1 MLDRLVAGEIAVKHH
16 TALYDPHKQ
25 LRYEECLT
33 RRGFDGPYTILYHEH
48 RPHEQ
53 LPAKCDHGWIIDLVA
68 QPEQLARRHY
78 RCAELSRGS
87 SPTPV
92 VDARVPL
99 LFNSDLV
106 VSILQPTASDPVY
119 FGNADGDD
127 LYFIHRGAGILRS
140 AFGDLNFTVGDYLC
154 VPRGVLHR
162 FELTAGAEQTW
173 LSLECRGGLGL
184 LQQARNEV
192 GQLRMD
198 APYCHRDFKRP
209 RFHGPKDEGIR
220 QSVIKRSDQFH
231 GFSHRHSPF
240 DVVGFDGTVYPWA
253 FPISKFQPRV
263 GSIHLPPIWHGT
275 FQARGALICSFVPR
289 LLDFGPQAVTCP
301 YPHSSVDVD
310 EVIYYVSGDFISRR
324 GVQSGSLTHHPAG
337 LPHGPH
343 PGAYESSIGA
353 HATGELAV
361 MVDCHAPL
369 LAARAAR
376 AIEDLEYESSFVA
389 DD

>member
-1 MLDRLVAGEIAVKHH
+1 
-16 TALYDPHKQ
+16 
-25 LRYEECLT
+25 
-33 RRGFDGPYTILYHEH
+33 
-48 RPHEQ
+48 
-53 LPAKCDHGWIIDLVA
+53 
-68 QPEQLARRHY
+68 
-78 RCAELSRGS
+78 
-87 SPTPV
+87 
-92 VDARVPL
+92 
-99 LFNSDLV
+99 
-106 VSILQPTASDPVY
+106 
-119 FGNADGDD
+119 
-127 LYFIHRGAGILRS
+127 
-140 AFGDLNFTVGDYLC
+140 
-154 VPRGVLHR
+154 VLHR